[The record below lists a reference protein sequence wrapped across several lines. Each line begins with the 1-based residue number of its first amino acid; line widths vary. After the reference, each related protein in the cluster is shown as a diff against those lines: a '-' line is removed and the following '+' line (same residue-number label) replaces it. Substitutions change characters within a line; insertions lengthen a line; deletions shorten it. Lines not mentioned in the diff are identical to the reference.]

1 MDGRTAERYLVDG
14 SWMDGRLNA
23 ICFDRHA
30 RESNAC
36 TKEGRG
42 DASSFSAQT
51 ETPEIPPSAGLQ
63 LQVLQGWLGDWA
75 SLPARCCCEGTNPT
89 ACVVS
94 RQNASNRQIVKEA
107 TSCKLMAGQTGRGIS
122 RSTGGQAGAANLT
135 RNQSTIHVAGRGT
148 F

>member
-1 MDGRTAERYLVDG
+1 
-14 SWMDGRLNA
+14 MDGRLNA

-42 DASSFSAQT
+42 DAALS
-51 ETPEIPPSAGLQ
+51 PPRQKRPRFHLQ
-63 LQVLQGWLGDWA
+63 LGYNYKYYK
-75 SLPARCCCEGTNPT
+75 ARCCCEGKNPT